1 MTVFRCVGRRK
12 WLVSN
17 CSFMQRKEC
26 LYYVRVSE
34 VAMWQLPSS
43 LPFIFMLFFL
53 IEMRT
58 GRLSFWTSSLSK
70 GFYGFAACGGRSDS
84 LGRTFAKLLKS
95 ETSHTFLGLVS
106 SYQRG
111 RGGSSCF
118 STSEEEAIRPW
129 EEKTNSGK
137 HKTFLQRHSLNR
149 WPSERLRIKCGGGC
163 CEQQFLGYLFL
174 HTHWEAEAHSLREIY
189 WINFF

>member
-1 MTVFRCVGRRK
+1 MSEFQRLQCGSYHHRC
-12 WLVSN
+12 
-17 CSFMQRKEC
+17 
-26 LYYVRVSE
+26 
-34 VAMWQLPSS
+34 P
-43 LPFIFMLFFL
+43 LFLCFFLFL